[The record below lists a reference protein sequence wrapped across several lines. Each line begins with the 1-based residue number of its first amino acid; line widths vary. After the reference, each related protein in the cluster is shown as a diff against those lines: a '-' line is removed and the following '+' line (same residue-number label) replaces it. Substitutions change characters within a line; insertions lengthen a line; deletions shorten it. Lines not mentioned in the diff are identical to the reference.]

1 MKVLLASAV
10 LVFSTIASA
19 GSYDLKKGDNG
30 LTLLTQQDVNLIS
43 VETKIPNCPKPA
55 ICEPA
60 SILKIQFT
68 LGGCMDKLG
77 PVTMTYAGQTED
89 GKMKYIVTAYN
100 VNNEAS
106 TYTKCIR
113 APIGVATKVIGM
125 GFMSSDS
132 VQIEFAE
139 SLVRAETF

>member
-19 GSYDLKKGDNG
+19 ASYDLKKDDNG
-30 LTLLTQQDVNLIS
+30 LTLLTQKDVNLIS
-43 VETKIPNCPKPA
+43 VETHIPNCKPA
-55 ICEPA
+55 MCEPA
-60 SILKIQFT
+60 TVLKIQFT

-77 PVTMTYAGQTED
+77 PVTMIYAGQTEA

-106 TYTKCIR
+106 KYTKCFR
-113 APIGVATKVIGM
+113 APIGIASKIIGI

-132 VQIEFAE
+132 VEIEFAG
-139 SLVRAETF
+139 SLVRAETL

>member
-19 GSYDLKKGDNG
+19 ASYDLKKGDNG
-30 LTLLTQQDVNLIS
+30 LTLLTQKDVNM
-43 VETKIPNCPKPA
+43 VTVVTNMPNCPKPA
-55 ICEPA
+55 MCEPA
-60 SILKIQFT
+60 AVLKITFT

-77 PVTMTYAGQTED
+77 PVTMKYAGQTAE

-113 APIGVATKVIGM
+113 APIGIATQVIGI
-125 GFMSSDS
+125 GFLSIDS
-132 VQIEFAE
+132 VEVEFAE
-139 SLVRAETF
+139 SLVHTQTL